1 MLSHIFENN
10 KSGWR
15 SLASSLLFIFI
26 SISKCVDTI
35 YNFYGYMP
43 LRAATFFAAPLTG
56 ETSHENYK
64 RDPSADDAR
73 GEGMREDDEEG
84 NKEE

>member
-1 MLSHIFENN
+1 
-10 KSGWR
+10 
-15 SLASSLLFIFI
+15 
-26 SISKCVDTI
+26 
-35 YNFYGYMP
+35 MP

-56 ETSHENYK
+56 ETSHDNYK
-64 RDPSADDAR
+64 LDPSASDTR